1 MTDWIQRWK
10 EGKIG
15 WHSESVNESL
25 TKFIGCLDLF
35 HGDSVFVPL
44 CGKSIDMIYLIS
56 NGYKVVGV
64 ELSELGVKHF
74 FNENDIEYSV
84 KELNEFVVYYN
95 SDITIYCGDFFN
107 LSSDMLN
114 TITGI
119 YDRASLIALPE
130 KLRQKYVSHLYSIIP
145 YDSNMLLLTINYPQ
159 SELSGPPFAVSDK
172 EVNLLY
178 SKNFDYK
185 VLERIKDNVEP
196 KFKQVGIESFETATY
211 CLYKKK
217 RQ

>member
-185 VLERIKDNVEP
+185 VLERIKDNIEP

-211 CLYKKK
+211 CLHKKK

>member
-1 MTDWIQRWK
+1 M
-10 EGKIG
+10 
-15 WHSESVNESL
+15 
-25 TKFIGCLDLF
+25 
-35 HGDSVFVPL
+35 FVPL